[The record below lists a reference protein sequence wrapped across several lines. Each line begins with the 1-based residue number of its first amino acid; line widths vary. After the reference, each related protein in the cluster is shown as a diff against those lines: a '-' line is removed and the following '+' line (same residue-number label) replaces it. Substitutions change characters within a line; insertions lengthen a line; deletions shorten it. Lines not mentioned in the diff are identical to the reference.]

1 VYEIKMDGWRCLAYI
16 ENGVCRLISRKQN
29 QFKSFSPLAASVA
42 KLKVQNAIIDEV
54 VCLDKDGKSV
64 FLDLM
69 RRKRE
74 AAILYCFDLLV
85 VNGEDLRALPLLERK
100 QRLQRLIRG
109 QAGLL
114 YAEHVLHNGVA
125 LFQAIC
131 DKDLEGIVA
140 KQRLAPYAS
149 KPQSWFKIL
158 NANYSQ
164 KRGRKEMFDKL
175 RQREH
180 VVALQPVIEPVAPV
194 LSRHFLNQR

>member
-1 VYEIKMDGWRCLAYI
+1 MLPRIQPIAPKRIQAPFDHDDFVYEIKMDGWRCLAYI

-85 VNGEDLRALPLLERK
+85 VN
-100 QRLQRLIRG
+100 
-109 QAGLL
+109 
-114 YAEHVLHNGVA
+114 
-125 LFQAIC
+125 
-131 DKDLEGIVA
+131 
-140 KQRLAPYAS
+140 
-149 KPQSWFKIL
+149 
-158 NANYSQ
+158 
-164 KRGRKEMFDKL
+164 
-175 RQREH
+175 
-180 VVALQPVIEPVAPV
+180 
-194 LSRHFLNQR
+194 